1 MSYISARTQ
10 PIIANST
17 PDMIHDHFLPIA
29 TILQH
34 NSQIVERR
42 EKQLLASKHGSSETA
57 DLEADVQQVR
67 GGGER
72 EREGG
77 GVLTVENFARN
88 KVN

>member
-1 MSYISARTQ
+1 
-10 PIIANST
+10 
-17 PDMIHDHFLPIA
+17 MIHDHFLPIA

-57 DLEADVQQVR
+57 DLEADVQQVN
-67 GGGER
+67 GGGEGR
-72 EREGG
+72 ERERVVG

>member
-1 MSYISARTQ
+1 
-10 PIIANST
+10 
-17 PDMIHDHFLPIA
+17 MIHDHFLPIA

-72 EREGG
+72 ESGG
-77 GVLTVENFARN
+77 RGAHSGKFC
-88 KVN
+88 KKQS

>member
-1 MSYISARTQ
+1 
-10 PIIANST
+10 
-17 PDMIHDHFLPIA
+17 MIHDHFLPIA

-57 DLEADVQQVR
+57 DLEADVQQVN

-72 EREGG
+72 ERERVVG

-88 KVN
+88 KVNKLKILNHQ

>member
-1 MSYISARTQ
+1 
-10 PIIANST
+10 
-17 PDMIHDHFLPIA
+17 MIHDHFLPIA

-57 DLEADVQQVR
+57 DLEADVQQVS
-67 GGGER
+67 GGGGRER
-72 EREGG
+72 ERVVG

>member
-67 GGGER
+67 GGGR
-72 EREGG
+72 ERVVG